1 MSGEYQTLLEF
12 VALSFGM
19 CAALV
24 PPHAFSLP
32 GDFVGIGNVR
42 DSKCEMFFI
51 GSSSNGETITVQGH
65 AVVIYDWDNG
75 LIVTVDGMRF
85 LVPRNQPL

>member
-1 MSGEYQTLLEF
+1 MIEF
-12 VALSFGM
+12 VTLSFGM

-24 PPHAFSLP
+24 PPHALLLP

-42 DSKCEMFFI
+42 NDMCEMFFI

-65 AVVIYDWDNG
+65 AVVIDDWNNG

-85 LVPRNQPL
+85 LVPRNQSL